1 VQLMK
6 GFSLLPKLESTPPA
20 IEAVPS
26 DTTQRNLQGAP
37 QVTQ

>member
-1 VQLMK
+1 MK

-20 IEAVPS
+20 VEAAPA
-26 DTTQRNLQGAP
+26 DTTQRTPQNAP